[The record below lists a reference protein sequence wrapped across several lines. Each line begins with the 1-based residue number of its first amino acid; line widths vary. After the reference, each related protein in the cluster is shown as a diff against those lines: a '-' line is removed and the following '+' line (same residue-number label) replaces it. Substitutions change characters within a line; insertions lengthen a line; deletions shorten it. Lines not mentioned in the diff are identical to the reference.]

1 MNDKRLS
8 IILTIICAVLMAI
21 ATAYAVLTAAESVPE
36 GVPPEVNTEGL
47 CVHEPVYKMYYTD
60 ADVVAVAKMLYGES
74 RGCSIDNQQKA
85 VWCVLNRV
93 DADGFPDTIIGVL
106 SQPNQFH
113 GYSTAFPV
121 WDDLTAVAEDVLTR
135 WSLEKQGVAV
145 NRALPKS
152 YLYFTGTGRENI
164 FREAYCWLRT
174 HTQSGWMQHERQE
187 STLSG
192 DTHDS
197 RCWTS

>member
-8 IILTIICAVLMAI
+8 IIITIICAVLMAI
-21 ATAYAVLTAAESVPE
+21 ATVYAVLTAAASVPE
-36 GVPPEVNTEGL
+36 AEPPAVNTEGL
-47 CVHEPVYKMYYTD
+47 CVHEVKEPEYEMYYTD
-60 ADVVAVAKMLYGES
+60 ADVVAIAKMLYGES

-93 DADGFPDTIIGVL
+93 DDERFPDSIIGVL

-121 WDDLTAVAEDVLTR
+121 WDELTAVAEDVLTR

-145 NRALPKS
+145 NRELPKS
-152 YLYFTGTGRENI
+152 FLYFTGTGRENI
-164 FREAYCWLRT
+164 FREAF
-174 HTQSGWMQHERQE
+174 
-187 STLSG
+187 
-192 DTHDS
+192 
-197 RCWTS
+197 

>member
-8 IILTIICAVLMAI
+8 IILTIVCAVLMAI
-21 ATAYAVLTAAESVPE
+21 ATVYATVTAAESVPE

-47 CVHEPVYKMYYTD
+47 CVYTVKEPEYEMYYTHD
-60 ADVVAVAKMLYGES
+60 DVIAVAKMLYGES
-74 RGCSIDNQQKA
+74 RGCTIDNQKKA

-121 WDDLTAVAEDVLTR
+121 WDELTAVAEDVLTR

-145 NRALPKS
+145 NRELPNT

-164 FREAYCWLRT
+164 FREAY
-174 HTQSGWMQHERQE
+174 
-187 STLSG
+187 
-192 DTHDS
+192 
-197 RCWTS
+197 

>member
-8 IILTIICAVLMAI
+8 IILTIVCAVLMAI
-21 ATAYAVLTAAESVPE
+21 ATVYAVFTAAESVPE

-60 ADVVAVAKMLYGES
+60 ADVVAIAKMLYGES

-93 DADGFPDTIIGVL
+93 DDERYPDSIIAVL
-106 SQPNQFH
+106 TQSGQFH
-113 GYSTAFPV
+113 GYNPNHPV
-121 WDDLTAVAEDVLTR
+121 WDELTAVAEDVLTR

-145 NRALPKS
+145 NRELPKS

-164 FREAYCWLRT
+164 FREAY
-174 HTQSGWMQHERQE
+174 
-187 STLSG
+187 
-192 DTHDS
+192 
-197 RCWTS
+197 

>member
-8 IILTIICAVLMAI
+8 IILTIVCAVLMVI
-21 ATAYAVLTAAESVPE
+21 ATVYAVLTAAESMPE

-93 DADGFPDTIIGVL
+93 DDERYPDSIIEVL
-106 SQPNQFH
+106 SQIGQFH
-113 GYSTAFPV
+113 GYSPNHPV
-121 WDDLTAVAEDVLTR
+121 WDELTAVAEDVLTR

-145 NRALPKS
+145 NRELPKS

-164 FREAYCWLRT
+164 FREAY
-174 HTQSGWMQHERQE
+174 
-187 STLSG
+187 
-192 DTHDS
+192 
-197 RCWTS
+197 

>member
-21 ATAYAVLTAAESVPE
+21 ATVYATVTAAGSVPE

-60 ADVVAVAKMLYGES
+60 ADVVAIAKMLYGES

-93 DADGFPDTIIGVL
+93 DDERYPDSIIEVL
-106 SQPNQFH
+106 SQSGQFH
-113 GYSTAFPV
+113 GYNPNHPV
-121 WDDLTAVAEDVLTR
+121 WDELTAVAEDVLTR

-145 NRALPKS
+145 NRELPKS

-164 FREAYCWLRT
+164 FREAY
-174 HTQSGWMQHERQE
+174 
-187 STLSG
+187 
-192 DTHDS
+192 
-197 RCWTS
+197 

>member
-8 IILTIICAVLMAI
+8 IILTIVCAVLMVI
-21 ATAYAVLTAAESVPE
+21 ATVYAVLTAAESMPE

-60 ADVVAVAKMLYGES
+60 ADVVAIAKMLYGKS

-93 DADGFPDTIIGVL
+93 DDERYLDSIIEVL
-106 SQPNQFH
+106 SQSGQFH
-113 GYSTAFPV
+113 GYSPNHPI
-121 WDDLTAVAEDVLTR
+121 WDELTAVAEDVLTR

-145 NRALPKS
+145 NRELPKS

-164 FREAYCWLRT
+164 FREGY
-174 HTQSGWMQHERQE
+174 
-187 STLSG
+187 
-192 DTHDS
+192 
-197 RCWTS
+197 

>member
-21 ATAYAVLTAAESVPE
+21 ATVYATVTAAESVPE

-47 CVHEPVYKMYYTD
+47 CVHEPVYKMYFTD
-60 ADVVAVAKMLYGES
+60 ADVVAIAKMLYGES

-93 DADGFPDTIIGVL
+93 DDERYPDSIIEVL
-106 SQPNQFH
+106 SQSGQFH
-113 GYSTAFPV
+113 GYNPNHPV
-121 WDDLTAVAEDVLTR
+121 WDELTAVAEDVLTR

-145 NRALPKS
+145 NRELPKS
-152 YLYFTGTGRENI
+152 FLYFTGTGRENI
-164 FREAYCWLRT
+164 FREAY
-174 HTQSGWMQHERQE
+174 
-187 STLSG
+187 
-192 DTHDS
+192 
-197 RCWTS
+197 

>member
-21 ATAYAVLTAAESVPE
+21 ATVYATVTAADSVPE

-47 CVHEPVYKMYYTD
+47 CVHEPVYKMYFTD

-74 RGCSIDNQQKA
+74 RGCSVSNQQKA

-93 DADGFPDTIIGVL
+93 DDERYPDSIIEVL
-106 SQPNQFH
+106 SQSGQFH
-113 GYSTAFPV
+113 GYSPNHPV
-121 WDDLTAVAEDVLTR
+121 WDELTAVAEDVLTR

-145 NRALPKS
+145 SRELPKS

-164 FREAYCWLRT
+164 FREAY
-174 HTQSGWMQHERQE
+174 
-187 STLSG
+187 
-192 DTHDS
+192 
-197 RCWTS
+197 

>member
-21 ATAYAVLTAAESVPE
+21 ATVYATVTAADSVPE

-47 CVHEPVYKMYYTD
+47 CVQTVKEPEYEMYYTD
-60 ADVVAVAKMLYGES
+60 ADVVAIAKMLYGES

-113 GYSTAFPV
+113 GYSAAFPV
-121 WDDLTAVAEDVLTR
+121 WDELTAVAEDVLTR

-145 NRALPKS
+145 NRELPKS
-152 YLYFTGTGRENI
+152 FLYFTGTGRENI
-164 FREAYCWLRT
+164 FREGY
-174 HTQSGWMQHERQE
+174 
-187 STLSG
+187 
-192 DTHDS
+192 
-197 RCWTS
+197 

>member
-8 IILTIICAVLMAI
+8 IILAIICAVLMAI
-21 ATAYAVLTAAESVPE
+21 ATVYATVTAAESVPE

-47 CVHEPVYKMYYTD
+47 CVQTVKEPEYEMYYTD

-145 NRALPKS
+145 NRELPKS

-164 FREAYCWLRT
+164 FREAY
-174 HTQSGWMQHERQE
+174 
-187 STLSG
+187 
-192 DTHDS
+192 
-197 RCWTS
+197 

>member
-1 MNDKRLS
+1 MSNKHFS
-8 IILTIICAVLMAI
+8 IIITIICAVLMAI
-21 ATAYAVLTAAESVPE
+21 ATVYATVTAAESVPE
-36 GVPPEVNTEGL
+36 GVPPEMNTEGL

-93 DADGFPDTIIGVL
+93 DDERYPDSIIEVL
-106 SQPNQFH
+106 SQSGQFH
-113 GYSTAFPV
+113 GYSPNHPV
-121 WDDLTAVAEDVLTR
+121 WDELTAVAEDVLTR

-145 NRALPKS
+145 NRELPKS

-164 FREAYCWLRT
+164 FREAY
-174 HTQSGWMQHERQE
+174 
-187 STLSG
+187 
-192 DTHDS
+192 
-197 RCWTS
+197 

>member
-1 MNDKRLS
+1 MTNKKAS
-8 IILTIICAVLMAI
+8 ITVTVICAVLMAI
-21 ATAYAVLTAAESVPE
+21 ATIYATVTAAESVPE

-47 CVHEPVYKMYYTD
+47 CVYTVKEPEYEMYYTQD
-60 ADVVAVAKMLYGES
+60 DVIAIAKMLYGES

-121 WDDLTAVAEDVLTR
+121 WDELTAVAEDVLTR

-145 NRALPKS
+145 NRELPKS
-152 YLYFTGTGRENI
+152 YLYFTGNGRENV
-164 FREAYCWLRT
+164 FRE
-174 HTQSGWMQHERQE
+174 GF
-187 STLSG
+187 
-192 DTHDS
+192 
-197 RCWTS
+197 

>member
-21 ATAYAVLTAAESVPE
+21 ATIYATVTAAESVPE
-36 GVPPEVNTEGL
+36 GVPPEVNAEGL
-47 CVHEPVYKMYYTD
+47 CVHEPVYKMYFTD

-74 RGCSIDNQQKA
+74 RGCSVSNQQKA

-93 DADGFPDTIIGVL
+93 DDERYPDSIIEVL
-106 SQPNQFH
+106 SQSGQFH
-113 GYSTAFPV
+113 GYSPNHPV
-121 WDDLTAVAEDVLTR
+121 WDELTAVAEDVLTR

-145 NRALPKS
+145 NRELPKS

-164 FREAYCWLRT
+164 FREAY
-174 HTQSGWMQHERQE
+174 
-187 STLSG
+187 
-192 DTHDS
+192 
-197 RCWTS
+197 

>member
-21 ATAYAVLTAAESVPE
+21 ATVYAVLTAAKSVPE

-47 CVHEPVYKMYYTD
+47 CVHEPVYEMYYTHD
-60 ADVVAVAKMLYGES
+60 DVVAVAKMLYGES

-93 DADGFPDTIIGVL
+93 DADDCPDTRIGVL
-106 SQPNQFH
+106 SQPDQFH
-113 GYSTAFPV
+113 GYSDTFPV
-121 WDDLTAVAEDVLTR
+121 WDELTAVAEDVLTR

-145 NRALPKS
+145 NRELPKS
-152 YLYFTGTGRENI
+152 FLYFTGTGSENI
-164 FREAYCWLRT
+164 FREGY
-174 HTQSGWMQHERQE
+174 
-187 STLSG
+187 
-192 DTHDS
+192 
-197 RCWTS
+197 

>member
-8 IILTIICAVLMAI
+8 IIITIICAVLMAI
-21 ATAYAVLTAAESVPE
+21 ATVYAVLTAAASVPK

-47 CVHEPVYKMYYTD
+47 CVHTVKEPTYEMYYTD
-60 ADVVAVAKMLYGES
+60 ADVVAIAKMLYGES
-74 RGCSIDNQQKA
+74 RGCSIDNQRKA

-121 WDDLTAVAEDVLTR
+121 WDELTAVAEDVLTR

-145 NRALPKS
+145 NRELPKS
-152 YLYFTGTGRENI
+152 FLYFTGTGKENV
-164 FREAYCWLRT
+164 FRE
-174 HTQSGWMQHERQE
+174 GF
-187 STLSG
+187 
-192 DTHDS
+192 
-197 RCWTS
+197 

>member
-21 ATAYAVLTAAESVPE
+21 ATVYATVTAAESVPK

-47 CVHEPVYKMYYTD
+47 CVHEPVYKMYFTD

-93 DADGFPDTIIGVL
+93 DDERYPDSIIEVL
-106 SQPNQFH
+106 SQSGQFH
-113 GYSTAFPV
+113 GYNPNHPV
-121 WDDLTAVAEDVLTR
+121 WDELTAVAEDVLTR

-145 NRALPKS
+145 NRELPKS
-152 YLYFTGTGRENI
+152 YLYFTGTGSENI
-164 FREAYCWLRT
+164 FRE
-174 HTQSGWMQHERQE
+174 GF
-187 STLSG
+187 
-192 DTHDS
+192 
-197 RCWTS
+197 

>member
-1 MNDKRLS
+1 MTNKLAS
-8 IILTIICAVLMAI
+8 IIITIICAVLMAI
-21 ATAYAVLTAAESVPE
+21 ATVCATVPAAEADPE

-47 CVHEPVYKMYYTD
+47 CVYEPVYKMYYTHD
-60 ADVVAVAKMLYGES
+60 DVVAIAKMLYGES

-121 WDDLTAVAEDVLTR
+121 WDELTAVAENVLKR

-145 NRALPKS
+145 NRELPKS
-152 YLYFTGTGRENI
+152 YLYFTGNGQENV
-164 FREAYCWLRT
+164 FRE
-174 HTQSGWMQHERQE
+174 EF
-187 STLSG
+187 
-192 DTHDS
+192 
-197 RCWTS
+197 

>member
-21 ATAYAVLTAAESVPE
+21 ATVYATVTAAESVPD
-36 GVPPEVNTEGL
+36 GVPPEVNAEGL
-47 CVHEPVYKMYYTD
+47 CVHEPAYEMYYTHD
-60 ADVVAVAKMLYGES
+60 DVIAVAKMLYGES

-93 DADGFPDTIIGVL
+93 DDERYPDTIIGVL

-121 WDDLTAVAEDVLTR
+121 MGELTAVAEDVLTR

-145 NRALPKS
+145 NRELPKS
-152 YLYFTGTGRENI
+152 YLYFTGTGKENV
-164 FREAYCWLRT
+164 FRE
-174 HTQSGWMQHERQE
+174 GF
-187 STLSG
+187 
-192 DTHDS
+192 
-197 RCWTS
+197 

>member
-1 MNDKRLS
+1 MMNKHIS
-8 IILTIICAVLMAI
+8 IIITLICAVLMAI
-21 ATAYAVLTAAESVPE
+21 ATVYAAVTAAESVPE

-47 CVHEPVYKMYYTD
+47 CVHTVKEPTYEMYYTHD
-60 ADVVAVAKMLYGES
+60 DVVAVAKMLYGES

-121 WDDLTAVAEDVLTR
+121 WDELTAVAEDVLTR

-145 NRALPKS
+145 NRELPKS
-152 YLYFTGTGRENI
+152 FLYFTGTGNENI
-164 FREAYCWLRT
+164 FREAY
-174 HTQSGWMQHERQE
+174 
-187 STLSG
+187 
-192 DTHDS
+192 
-197 RCWTS
+197 

>member
-21 ATAYAVLTAAESVPE
+21 ATVYAVLTAAESVPE

-47 CVHEPVYKMYYTD
+47 CVHEPVYKMYFTD

-93 DADGFPDTIIGVL
+93 DDERYPDSIIDVL
-106 SQPNQFH
+106 SQSGQFH
-113 GYSTAFPV
+113 GYSPNHPV
-121 WDDLTAVAEDVLTR
+121 WDELTAVAEDVLTR

-145 NRALPKS
+145 NRELPNT

-164 FREAYCWLRT
+164 FREAY
-174 HTQSGWMQHERQE
+174 
-187 STLSG
+187 
-192 DTHDS
+192 
-197 RCWTS
+197 

>member
-8 IILTIICAVLMAI
+8 IIITIICAVLMAI
-21 ATAYAVLTAAESVPE
+21 ATVYATVTAAESVPE

-47 CVHEPVYKMYYTD
+47 CVYTIKEPEYEMYYTHD
-60 ADVVAVAKMLYGES
+60 DVIAIAKMLYGES

-93 DADGFPDTIIGVL
+93 DADGSPDTIIGVL

-113 GYSTAFPV
+113 GYSEAFPV
-121 WDDLTAVAEDVLTR
+121 WGELTAVAEDVLTR

-145 NRALPKS
+145 NRELPPS

-164 FREAYCWLRT
+164 FREAY
-174 HTQSGWMQHERQE
+174 
-187 STLSG
+187 
-192 DTHDS
+192 
-197 RCWTS
+197 

>member
-21 ATAYAVLTAAESVPE
+21 ATVYATVTAAESVPE

-47 CVHEPVYKMYYTD
+47 CVHTAKKPTYEMYYTHD
-60 ADVVAVAKMLYGES
+60 DVIAVAKMLYGES

-121 WDDLTAVAEDVLTR
+121 WDELTAVAEDVLTR

-145 NRALPKS
+145 NRELPKS

-164 FREAYCWLRT
+164 FREAY
-174 HTQSGWMQHERQE
+174 
-187 STLSG
+187 
-192 DTHDS
+192 
-197 RCWTS
+197 

>member
-1 MNDKRLS
+1 MNNKRLS

-21 ATAYAVLTAAESVPE
+21 ATVYATVTAAESVPE

-47 CVHEPVYKMYYTD
+47 CVHEPVYKMYFTD

-93 DADGFPDTIIGVL
+93 DDERYPDSIIAVL
-106 SQPNQFH
+106 SQSGQFH
-113 GYSTAFPV
+113 GYSPNHPV
-121 WDDLTAVAEDVLTR
+121 WDELTAVAEDVLTR

-145 NRALPKS
+145 NRELPKS

-164 FREAYCWLRT
+164 FREGY
-174 HTQSGWMQHERQE
+174 
-187 STLSG
+187 
-192 DTHDS
+192 
-197 RCWTS
+197 

>member
-1 MNDKRLS
+1 MTNKRLS
-8 IILTIICAVLMAI
+8 IILTIVCAVLMAI
-21 ATAYAVLTAAESVPE
+21 ATVYAVLTAAESVPE

-47 CVHEPVYKMYYTD
+47 CVYTIKEPEYEMYYTHD
-60 ADVVAVAKMLYGES
+60 DVIAIAKMLYGES
-74 RGCSIDNQQKA
+74 RGCSIDNQKKA

-121 WDDLTAVAEDVLTR
+121 WNELTAVAEDVLTR

-145 NRALPKS
+145 NRELPKS
-152 YLYFTGTGRENI
+152 YLFFTGTGSENI
-164 FREAYCWLRT
+164 FREAY
-174 HTQSGWMQHERQE
+174 
-187 STLSG
+187 
-192 DTHDS
+192 
-197 RCWTS
+197 

>member
-21 ATAYAVLTAAESVPE
+21 ATVYAVLTAAESVPE

-93 DADGFPDTIIGVL
+93 DDERYPDSIIEVL
-106 SQPNQFH
+106 SQSGQFH
-113 GYSTAFPV
+113 GYSPNHPV
-121 WDDLTAVAEDVLTR
+121 WDELTAVAEDVLTR

-145 NRALPKS
+145 NRELPKS
-152 YLYFTGTGRENI
+152 YLFFTGTGRENI
-164 FREAYCWLRT
+164 FREAY
-174 HTQSGWMQHERQE
+174 
-187 STLSG
+187 
-192 DTHDS
+192 
-197 RCWTS
+197 